1 MKKLSLVLALVLV
14 LTCALVACGGETEN
28 SSTPASSTAS
38 SKVESSAVES
48 STPAE
53 SSESAVESSTPA
65 ESSTPVESSDET
77 PVESSDETPV
87 ESTED
92 PSEAPSEPDEEP
104 GEITNLA
111 LGVSYDAKGFQNTDE
126 WGTANYTANLTDG
139 AAATELTF
147 DNNWFAFSTSEGT
160 NGLNAPGG
168 VGKVTLDLG
177 KVCTLSSFK
186 VNALL
191 GDTQMSSGIKA
202 PAKIAVYV
210 DDQLIGELKTE
221 SKATDGGDWYVLN
234 AGAKGQKV
242 TFEVTFDGLFAFV
255 NELEVYGY

>member
-92 PSEAPSEPDEEP
+92 PSEAPSEPEEP

-147 DNNWFAFSTSEGT
+147 DNNWFAFCTSEGT

-191 GDTQMSSGIKA
+191 GDTQQSSGIKA

-242 TFEVTFDGLFAFV
+242 TFEVTVDGLFAFI

>member
-1 MKKLSLVLALVLV
+1 MKKLIAILLSA
-14 LTCALVACGGETEN
+14 AMLVAMF
-28 SSTPASSTAS
+28 AI
-38 SKVESSAVES
+38 VVSA
-48 STPAE
+48 
-53 SSESAVESSTPA
+53 
-65 ESSTPVESSDET
+65 DE
-77 PVESSDETPV
+77 
-87 ESTED
+87 
-92 PSEAPSEPDEEP
+92 
-104 GEITNLA
+104 TNLA
-111 LGVSYDAKGFQNTDE
+111 LGKSYDAKGYQNTDE
-126 WGTANYTANLTDG
+126 WGTADYTANLTDG
-139 AAATELTF
+139 NAATELTF
-147 DNNWFAFSTSEGT
+147 DNNWFAFCTSEGT

-191 GDTQMSSGIKA
+191 GDTQQSSGIKA

-242 TFEVTFDGLFAFV
+242 TFEVTVDGLFAFV